1 MAKRSNQK
9 LRLLYINKI
18 LHELTDEHHGISLS
32 QLASELA
39 RYGIFAE
46 RKTLYDDVESLRV
59 FGVDIRVKRARN
71 VNYYV
76 ASRTFWAAELKLMC
90 DLLGGARLPQ
100 AHRAA
105 IDKKLSELGG
115 KRTAHFL
122 ARASD
127 QDEPRE
133 QGTDALE
140 NAQTVCKAIL
150 GDMKISCKRFSWNE
164 KKQRILLGGG
174 ERFVYSPWIA
184 DFSDGMRFLV
194 YDETRAEFSV
204 IDAERL
210 LEVKLIDGKRA
221 GEYELTLAKESGLV
235 DRLLYGVESCTVR
248 LKAPI
253 ELADEMIKRFGSGIT
268 VVAQTDGYFE
278 LSAKVQPSVEL
289 FAWISSF
296 AGRVSIVSPTHIR
309 EEYLNMIRRAYESEF
324 GLS

>member
-18 LHELTDEHHGISLS
+18 LHELTDEYHGIPLT

-46 RKTLYDDVESLRV
+46 RKTLYDDVECLRV
-59 FGVDIRVKRARN
+59 FGVDIRVRRERN
-71 VNYYV
+71 VIYYV
-76 ASRTFWAAELKLMC
+76 ASRTFSVAELKLMC
-90 DLLGGARLPQ
+90 DLIEGTRLSS

-105 IDKKLSELGG
+105 IDKRLSELGG
-115 KRTAHFL
+115 KRSAHLL
-122 ARASD
+122 ARGA
-127 QDEPRE
+127 EHTEACE
-133 QGTDALE
+133 QGTDTLE
-140 NAQTVCKAIL
+140 NAQTLCRAIL
-150 GDMKISCKRFSWNE
+150 GDMKVSCKRFSWNE
-164 KKQRILLGGG
+164 KKQRILSSGG

-184 DFSDGMRFLV
+184 DFSDGFRFLV
-194 YDETRAEFSV
+194 YDEASAELSV

-210 LEVKLIDGKRA
+210 LEVKLIDDKRA

-268 VVAQTDGYFE
+268 VSAQIDGYFE
-278 LSAKVQPSVEL
+278 FSAKVQPNAEF
-289 FAWISSF
+289 FAWVALF
-296 AGRVSIVSPTHIR
+296 LGRVSIVSPSVVR
-309 EEYLNMIRRAYESEF
+309 EEYLDMLRRAYETEF
-324 GLS
+324 VSI